1 MVTTTEDELRK
12 KSVVLHMAIALVCD
26 KRGENT
32 PRNLSHLRSR
42 PTKELYRDMRK
53 KLEDL
58 LQDDQMAANLLGLLR
73 GEFKNVPRLP
83 KAIHR
88 LEDLGLAKI
97 QTVSYYN
104 ASPDKGGK
112 SSRRKRKH

>member
-1 MVTTTEDELRK
+1 
-12 KSVVLHMAIALVCD
+12 MAIELVCD
-26 KRGENT
+26 KRGENA
-32 PRNLSHLRSR
+32 PRNLSHLRSS

-73 GEFKNVPRLP
+73 GEFKNVPHLP

-97 QTVSYYN
+97 QTVSFFN
-104 ASPDKGGK
+104 ASPNKGGK
-112 SSRRKRKH
+112 SSG